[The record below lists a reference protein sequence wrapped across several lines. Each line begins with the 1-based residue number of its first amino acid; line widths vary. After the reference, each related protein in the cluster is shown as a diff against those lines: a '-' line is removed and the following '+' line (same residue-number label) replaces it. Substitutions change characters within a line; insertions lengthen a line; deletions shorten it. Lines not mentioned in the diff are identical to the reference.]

1 MRNNA
6 MALVLKNDW
15 VTSLSDHTYTG
26 KYTVGRFHLTEAF
39 IVEYMKLIHGV
50 EIPDSWISS
59 SFTNI
64 PDTTTRRVKYMEG
77 CDMLSKG
84 TMTEIRNAV
93 KSPSD
98 NIKIY
103 RNGNHVTNLEFMEE
117 RNEITL

>member
-1 MRNNA
+1 
-6 MALVLKNDW
+6 
-15 VTSLSDHTYTG
+15 
-26 KYTVGRFHLTEAF
+26 
-39 IVEYMKLIHGV
+39 MKLIHGV

-64 PDTTTRRVKYMEG
+64 PDTNTRRVKYMEG
-77 CDMLSKG
+77 CDMLSKD

-103 RNGNHVTNLEFMEE
+103 RNGNHVTKIEFMEE
-117 RNEITL
+117 LNEIKL